1 MKKKPLV
8 VLTGPTAVGKT
19 KASIGLAKAIGGEII
34 SADSM
39 QVYEYMD
46 IGSAKIRPEEMQGIP
61 HYLVDELKPWD
72 EFHVVRFQQMAK
84 KAMEQIYANGH
95 IPIIVG
101 GTGFYIQ
108 ALLYDIDFTSTS
120 QDDNYRQDLENLA
133 KEKGA
138 EYLHNMLREID
149 SKSAEDIHANNI
161 KRVIRALEYYHQTGQ
176 KMSRHNE
183 EERQKE
189 SPYEFVYF
197 VLNAPREQ
205 LYQRIDRRVDQMMSE
220 GLVEEVKRLK
230 EMGCTKEMVS
240 MQGLG
245 YKEIL
250 AYLDGEYALDEAV
263 YTIKRDTR
271 HFAKRQLTWF
281 RRERQVT
288 WIQKEKYDYDEEKI
302 LEAMISHLEGKN
314 MLKKKLRGKSKF
326 LRKMNELMEIY
337 SRNQDTAFAYRELL
351 GLEPLIKYE
360 GERAMFDLNRASLL
374 YDMERYRE
382 AENVLRRIPSI
393 NPTFDAM
400 CESLRFKILDAK

>member
-34 SADSM
+34 PADSM

-46 IGSAKIRPEEMQGIP
+46 IGSAKIRPEEMQGVP
-61 HYLVDELKPWD
+61 HYLIDDLKPWD

-84 KAMEQIYANGH
+84 NAMEQIYANGH
-95 IPIIVG
+95 IPIVVG

-108 ALLYDIDFTSTS
+108 ALLYDIDFTDTA
-120 QDDNYRQDLENLA
+120 QDDTYRAELENLV

-138 EYLHNMLREID
+138 AYLHNMLRKVD
-149 SKSAEDIHANNI
+149 PKSAEDIHANNV
-161 KRVIRALEYYHQTGQ
+161 KRVIRALEYYRQTGQ
-176 KMSRHNE
+176 KMSEHNE
-183 EERQKE
+183 EERRKE

-205 LYQRIDRRVDQMMSE
+205 LYARIDRRVDQMIEE
-220 GLVEEVKRLK
+220 GLVDEVKHLK
-230 EMGCTKEMVS
+230 ELGCTKEMVS

-250 AYLDGEYALDEAV
+250 AYLDGECVLDTAV

-288 WIQKEKYDYDEEKI
+288 WIQKEVYDYDEDRI
-302 LEAMISHLEGKN
+302 LKAMLSHLEG
-314 MLKKKLRGKSKF
+314 
-326 LRKMNELMEIY
+326 
-337 SRNQDTAFAYRELL
+337 
-351 GLEPLIKYE
+351 
-360 GERAMFDLNRASLL
+360 
-374 YDMERYRE
+374 
-382 AENVLRRIPSI
+382 RI
-393 NPTFDAM
+393 
-400 CESLRFKILDAK
+400 C

>member
-149 SKSAEDIHANNI
+149 PKSAEDIHANNI
-161 KRVIRALEYYHQTGQ
+161 KRVIRALECYQQTGQ
-176 KMSRHNE
+176 KISEHNE
-183 EERQKE
+183 AEREKE
-189 SPYEFVYF
+189 SAYNSAYF
-197 VLNAPREQ
+197 VLTDDRKI
-205 LYQRIDRRVDQMMSE
+205 LYDRIDKRVDLMMQE
-220 GLVEEVKRLK
+220 GLLEEVNALRSRGLK
-230 EMGCTKEMVS
+230 KESVA

-245 YKEIL
+245 YKEL
-250 AYLDGEYALDEAV
+250 LGYFEGEYPLEEAV
-263 YTIKRDTR
+263 RIIKRDTR

-281 RRERQVT
+281 RRERDVIWLDKSEIGREDEQL
-288 WIQKEKYDYDEEKI
+288 IQQMLTVLKEK
-302 LEAMISHLEGKN
+302 
-314 MLKKKLRGKSKF
+314 
-326 LRKMNELMEIY
+326 EI
-337 SRNQDTAFAYRELL
+337 
-351 GLEPLIKYE
+351 IH
-360 GERAMFDLNRASLL
+360 
-374 YDMERYRE
+374 
-382 AENVLRRIPSI
+382 
-393 NPTFDAM
+393 
-400 CESLRFKILDAK
+400 